1 MRELLPEL
9 AEPLLV
15 LLYGAIVTALTA
27 VGMGAELTG
36 LAGVAGGA
44 DAQSL
49 WLVYLGA
56 VGIAAAVVV
65 ARRRLVPQIAAAF

>member
-27 VGMGAELTG
+27 AGVGAELTG
-36 LAGVAGGA
+36 LAGVAGGP

-49 WLVYLGA
+49 WFVYLGA

>member
-27 VGMGAELTG
+27 AGLGAELAG
-36 LAGVAGGA
+36 LAGVSGGA